1 MSEVDMR
8 TAIVFPGMGP
18 TRFTDVD
25 AFMLGDPVAR
35 RLVARADEV
44 LGYSLADRFRDSEDD
59 YSEAAQVAFLV
70 NSLALAEWAERT
82 LDIAPHV
89 CAGPSFGGKAAAAYS
104 GALSFPDAVRMTAEL
119 ARCTADYFAHEHRDL
134 VTCSF
139 VRVPEDKLSEL
150 VAELR
155 EQGEWHDVSCY
166 IDHDFYMVSLRE
178 RRAAWL
184 EGRIRALGGL
194 PLYRMRPP
202 MHAAVL
208 EPLRKRAEEEVFGAL
223 RFTDPRLP
231 VVDDH
236 DGTLLTGA
244 AGVRAMVLDGFVR
257 PLRWPEVVATL
268 RRLNVTK
275 VVVSGQDAM
284 FGRVPVTTRSFTV
297 VPVNPR
303 MAVLPRPSV
312 PSA

>member
-1 MSEVDMR
+1 MR

-139 VRVPEDKLSEL
+139 VRVPEEKLREL
-150 VAELR
+150 LAELR
-155 EQGEWHDVSCY
+155 ELGEWHDVSCY
-166 IDHDFYMVSLRE
+166 IDHDFYMVTVRDG
-178 RRAAWL
+178 RRCGWKAGSGHSAGCRCTAC
-184 EGRIRALGGL
+184 GRPCTRRVRSRCARGPRRRCSALCSF
-194 PLYRMRPP
+194 
-202 MHAAVL
+202 A
-208 EPLRKRAEEEVFGAL
+208 
-223 RFTDPRLP
+223 DPRLP

-236 DGTLLTGA
+236 DGTAHRRGGRAGHAARRLRPAAALARGGRHDAAAQRHEGRRQRPGRHVRPGAGHHAELHRGPGEPEDGGA
-244 AGVRAMVLDGFVR
+244 A
-257 PLRWPEVVATL
+257 ATIGP
-268 RRLNVTK
+268 T
-275 VVVSGQDAM
+275 A
-284 FGRVPVTTRSFTV
+284 
-297 VPVNPR
+297 
-303 MAVLPRPSV
+303 
-312 PSA
+312 